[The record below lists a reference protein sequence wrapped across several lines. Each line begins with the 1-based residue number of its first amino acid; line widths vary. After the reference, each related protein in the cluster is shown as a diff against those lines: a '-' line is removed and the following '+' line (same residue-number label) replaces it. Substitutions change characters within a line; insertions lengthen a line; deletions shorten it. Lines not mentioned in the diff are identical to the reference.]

1 MKMSALKTLQQKFC
15 SAIIFGGEH
24 EELFLPEI
32 KSSRISPGD
41 LLKIYRNGVFEN
53 LCKALQLTFP
63 GVWALLGD
71 ECANS
76 IAYAFNKEINNLP
89 NTSVLDE
96 WGGAFPDFLG
106 TVQATSS
113 LPYLKD
119 YAHFEWLSH
128 LSNCAENMPS
138 LSLDVL
144 KKINEDEAD
153 NIKFSFQPSVF
164 LFQSIFP
171 IDLIKNVAEN
181 PNADSFDLSL
191 KSTYII
197 IGRSNERSLSYFI
210 SESYWKFFTC
220 LKNKYSLQEAFEKVA
235 SAEEEFDLTNALTFL
250 LSNKFI
256 HSII

>member
-1 MKMSALKTLQQKFC
+1 MSTLKTLQQKFC

-32 KSSRISPGD
+32 KSSRISPSD
-41 LLKIYRNGVFEN
+41 LLKIYRNGIFEN

-89 NTSVLDE
+89 NTSVLDD
-96 WGGAFPDFLG
+96 WGGSFPDFLG
-106 TVQATSS
+106 TLQATSS
-113 LPYLKD
+113 LPYLED
-119 YAHFEWLSH
+119 YARFEWLSH

-144 KKINEDEAD
+144 KKINEEEAN
-153 NIKFSFQPSVF
+153 NIRFSFHPSIF

-191 KSTYII
+191 KPTYVV
-197 IGRSNERSLSYFI
+197 IGRSNIRSLSYFI
-210 SESYWKFFTC
+210 SKSHWQFFTC
-220 LKNKYSLQEAFEKVA
+220 LKNKYSLQEAFEEIE
-235 SAEEEFDLTNALTFL
+235 STEEEFDLVNALTFL

-256 HSII
+256 YSIV